1 MKKIISLSVILLLV
15 CQSCHYFD
23 IEPTV
28 IQKFSNEDLAVVP
41 YQKGQQFNMIDQNND
56 TILWIVNT
64 DTISKERDS
73 YRRHIEINSI
83 DNNQIIF
90 LDLKVN
96 KQLDICYYIA
106 KNKTAYSHYFDF
118 NAYSPR
124 TLVIDNDTLYNV
136 YISSNDLNNYSLY
149 YTFNQGIIRMQND
162 TTYLQLIQ

>member
-73 YRRHIEINSI
+73 YKRHIEINSI